1 MSHKLKRRTII
12 ASLLVLMPT
21 FLLFAILKVPQFQ
34 TNIARWIAGYLSFE
48 WKTEVYVESF
58 YFDWGLDMH
67 LEKVVVFDQHQDT
80 LCAISDLSISSYQWS
95 FDQGWQIASL
105 HLDKPFFQGVQAADS
120 TWNFDF
126 IVDYY
131 RSSEKDTTASQLKL
145 ALENVQ
151 VSQGRFV
158 WSALGNRKPYG
169 MFDPAHIAVENLTGQ
184 FQDILWKPDHWQCRI
199 FDLSA
204 SESCGL
210 QLNSCSAALSGNK
223 NEISFED
230 CALVTPKN
238 ELSGSVF
245 LNWKDGQSA
254 LNFTDAVNWK
264 AELTGYP
271 LNLSELQYFYAP
283 AKNWKNEAQ
292 VQLNFDGTLN
302 HLHVALAD
310 IRMGMMS
317 HLALQGNVDHLLD
330 SSAIALDV
338 DIKQLLTQSSDLNE
352 FVKWTGKEVALPG
365 NLDNLGLIA
374 YEGHVHG
381 NGNKWRLFG
390 ELTTDLGLL
399 QGDVEVDA
407 GQEETFE
414 GYVQA
419 EHFSLGKYYNSSNL
433 EFLSGDLN
441 IEGHGFDL
449 SRLEMIVDG
458 GLSELRYNGY
468 TFSDITIN
476 GDLSNRFFLGD
487 ISMRDANAKL
497 DFVGQCDL
505 SKKLPEVTCQLSVE
519 HFNFKAIGA
528 FPKLPYSAMSG
539 EASMDFHGWNWEDL
553 EGELELKNVMYCAN
567 EKDYILD
574 YLALQVDRTEA
585 LRISLNSDIAIGEVN
600 GDISLKDLPMAMSN
614 ILSKVLPQYEWDVSA
629 HRPQKFDLDFEILDF
644 SQVNQAF
651 VRDLGI
657 AQNARIRLQVDE
669 SKDFFEGLFTAD
681 TMAYQGSSFY
691 GLVCDFQKPDEFVY
705 ATFQCDSVK
714 AGGVQWDE
722 LAIDA
727 RSEGQLIYTDWV
739 WGNDSTMHA
748 GDFGGQLSFDADQL
762 MFEFY
767 RGDFRVKK
775 EKWKVDYGATLRYE
789 NQVLWFK
796 GMEMRSN
803 WQHIALHGGLA
814 SDHST
819 PLIASFTHVNFD
831 ILNAFLPSSIQ
842 FQGVLDGNVSCVS
855 VLDDPDFSGDISMS
869 DFGIN
874 KVVYGDVCLKSQWVD
889 YLEAVELE
897 GSIENKEKKTL
908 KFEGMYL
915 PFDTLSP
922 LDVDVDC
929 DDLDLAF
936 IGSFVD
942 SEIIVVNGLIDGH
955 IKVSGKIEEPQLHG
969 YGNVADG
976 IVKVDYLNTEY
987 KIVDRIWIEPDR
999 FIFDEVEFTDENNSK
1014 GLLTGNIGHKGFQEW
1029 SFDLLMDMEKQ
1040 PIRVL
1045 NTTAEDNPDYY
1056 GKGYATGYFKL
1067 MGDLDKLDLE
1077 VALKTAQGTKLI
1089 LPMNTSEDIEMGQFI
1104 RFVQKSKSSNKKE
1117 EKLDLSG
1124 VNLNI
1129 QIDVTPE
1136 AELAIIF
1143 DEAVGDVM
1151 RGKGTGHISMG
1162 ISKLSTFDMYGQI
1175 EIASGNYLF
1184 TLKNLINKD
1193 FTVQPGG
1200 TISWYGDPYNGE
1212 LKLAAVYKVNASL
1225 SDVLVDVNS
1234 NGQRV
1239 PVDLIMNLS
1248 GKMMNPG
1255 VDFNI
1260 QLPTVDPMTK
1270 SRFESVV
1277 SNEQERNRQAFAL
1290 LVLRQFVSPPN
1301 IVRAETNFGVVANST
1316 ELLSSQIS
1324 NWLSQISDDFNLGF
1338 NYRSGDQ
1345 ISNDE
1350 IALAL
1355 STQLFNN
1362 RVQLSGNFGVSRGNS
1377 TNQQPSNYIGDV
1389 KVEYILTKE
1398 GKLKLMAYNESNN
1411 YRNITTQQ
1419 SPYTQG
1425 IGLVYQQD
1433 FDVMQDLI
1441 DSWFRRTKKAN

>member
-12 ASLLVLMPT
+12 ASLVVLIPT
-21 FLLFAILKVPQFQ
+21 FLLFAILKLPQFQ
-34 TNIARWIAGYLSFE
+34 TSIARWIAGYLSFE
-48 WKTEVYVESF
+48 WKTEVFVKSF

-67 LEKVVVFDQHQDT
+67 LENVVIFDQHQDT
-80 LCAISDLSISSYQWS
+80 LVAIQDLSISSYQWS
-95 FDQGWQIASL
+95 FEQGWQIASL
-105 HLDKPFFQGVQAADS
+105 HLDHPYFYGAQAADS

-126 IVDYY
+126 LVDYY
-131 RSSEKDTTASQLKL
+131 RKPVKDSTKSQLKIRL
-145 ALENVQ
+145 DNVQ
-151 VSQGRFV
+151 VDSGVFV
-158 WSALGNRKPYG
+158 WNALGDKVPYG
-169 MFDPAHIAVENLTGQ
+169 MFNPNQIEIKYLTGQ
-184 FQDILWKPDHWQCRI
+184 FQDIMWTKDQWQFRI
-199 FDLSA
+199 FDLSGIDH
-204 SESCGL
+204 CGL
-210 QLNSCSAALSGNK
+210 QLNACSAMISGKENQILFDDCRI
-223 NEISFED
+223 NTPRNDISGTVNLTWD
-230 CALVTPKN
+230 
-238 ELSGSVF
+238 
-245 LNWKDGQSA
+245 KDVKSFA
-254 LNFTDAVNWK
+254 DDVEWK

-271 LNLSELQYFYAP
+271 LNLSELKFFYAP
-283 AKNWKNEAQ
+283 AQNWVNEAQ
-292 VQLNFDGTLN
+292 VQLNFTGNLN
-302 HLHVALAD
+302 DLNVGLAD

-317 HLALQGNVDHLLD
+317 HMVMQGSVQHLLD
-330 SSAIALDV
+330 SVDIALDV
-338 DIKQLLTQSSDLNE
+338 DIKQMLTQAQDIRE
-352 FVKWTGKEVALPG
+352 FAKWTGDDIKLPG
-365 NLDNLGLIA
+365 NIDNLGLIA
-374 YEGHVHG
+374 YDGHVHG
-381 NGNKWRLFG
+381 ARDRWRLYG

-399 QGDVEVDA
+399 QGDVEIDVGDQQ
-407 GQEETFE
+407 GFI

-419 EHFSLGKYYNSSNL
+419 EHFSIGRYYNSADL
-433 EFLSGDLN
+433 EYISGDLN
-441 IEGHGFDL
+441 IEGHGFEL
-449 SRLEMIVDG
+449 NNLEMVVDG
-458 GLSELRYNGY
+458 ALSEFRYKEY
-468 TFSDITIN
+468 TFSEISIN

-487 ISMRDANAKL
+487 LSMKDPNAKL
-497 DFVGQCDL
+497 DFVGQCDF
-505 SKKLPEVTCQLSVE
+505 SKKLPSVTCQLNVE

-528 FPKLPYSAMSG
+528 FPNLPYSAISG
-539 EASMDFHGWNWEDL
+539 EASMDFHGWNWSDL

-567 EKDYILD
+567 EKDYVLD
-574 YLALQVDRTEA
+574 YLELIVDRSDE
-585 LRISLNSDIAIGEVN
+585 LKISLNSDIAIGEIN
-600 GDISLKDLPMAMSN
+600 GDISIKNLPAAFTN
-614 ILSKVLPQYEWDVSA
+614 IVSHVLPQYDWEIA
-629 HRPQKFDLDFEILDF
+629 PHTPQKFDLAFDILDF
-644 SQVNQAF
+644 SQVSEAF
-651 VRDLGI
+651 VQDLGI
-657 AQNARIRLQVDE
+657 SQNARIKLSVDE
-669 SKDFFEGLFTAD
+669 SADFFEGLFTAD
-681 TMAYQGSSFY
+681 TMAYKGSSFY

-705 ATFQCDSVK
+705 ATIQTDSVK
-714 AGGVQWDE
+714 SGGVQWDQ
-722 LAIDA
+722 LSIDA
-727 RSEGQLIYTDWV
+727 RSEGDLIYTDWV
-739 WGNDSTMHA
+739 WGNDSTIHA
-748 GDFGGQLSFDADQL
+748 GDFGGQWSFDDDKIV
-762 MFEFY
+762 FEFY

-775 EKWKVDYGATLRYE
+775 EKWKVDYGATILYE
-789 NQVLWFK
+789 DGIIWFK
-796 GMEMRSN
+796 GMEIRNN

-819 PLIASFTHVNFD
+819 PLIASFTNVNFD
-831 ILNAFLPSSIQ
+831 ILNAFLPKDTQ

-855 VLDDPDFSGDISMS
+855 VLDEPDFSGDISLS

-874 KVVYGDVCLKSQWVD
+874 KVIYGDVCLKSQWVD
-889 YLEAVELE
+889 YLRAVELE
-897 GSIENKEKKTL
+897 GSIENNEKKTL
-908 KFEGMYL
+908 KFQGMYL

-922 LDVDVDC
+922 LDVDVDF
-929 DDLDLAF
+929 DDMDLAF
-936 IGSFVD
+936 IGSFVNP
-942 SEIIVVNGLIDGH
+942 EIIVLKGSMDGH
-955 IKVSGKIEEPQLHG
+955 IKVTGQLEEPQLHG
-969 YGNVADG
+969 YGNVAEG
-976 IVKVDYLNTEY
+976 LLEVDYLKTKY
-987 KIVDRIWIEPDR
+987 KIADRIWIEPDR
-999 FIFDEVEFTDENNSK
+999 FIFDEVEFTDENNNK
-1014 GLLTGNIGHKGFQEW
+1014 GLLTGNIGHKAFQEW

-1040 PIRVL
+1040 PIKVL
-1045 NTTAEDNPDYY
+1045 NTTADDNSDYY
-1056 GKGYATGYFKL
+1056 GKGFATGYFKL
-1067 MGDLDKLDLE
+1067 KGDMDKLDLE
-1077 VALKTAQGTKLI
+1077 VALKTAAGTKLI
-1089 LPMNTSEDIEMGQFI
+1089 LPMNTSEDVEMGQFI
-1104 RFVQKSKSSNKKE
+1104 RFVQKSNSINKKE
-1117 EKLDLSG
+1117 DKLDLSG

-1129 QIDVTPE
+1129 QIDVTPD

-1151 RGKGTGHISMG
+1151 RGRGTGHISMG

-1200 TISWYGDPYNGE
+1200 TISWYGNPYNAE

-1225 SDVLVDVNS
+1225 SDVLTDANS

-1248 GKMMNPG
+1248 GKMMNPS

-1301 IVRAETNFGVVANST
+1301 IVRTETNFGVVANST

-1362 RVQLSGNFGVSRGNS
+1362 RVQLSGNFGVSRGNA

-1441 DSWFRRTKKAN
+1441 DSWFKRTKKNPN